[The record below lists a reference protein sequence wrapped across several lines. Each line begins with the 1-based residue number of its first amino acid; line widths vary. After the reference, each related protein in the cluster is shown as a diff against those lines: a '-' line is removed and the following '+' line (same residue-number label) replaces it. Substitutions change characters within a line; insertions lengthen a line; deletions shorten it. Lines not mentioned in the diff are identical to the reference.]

1 MPGGS
6 RPYTHSSERRE
17 LTTIDPRLSGL
28 TAAAITLALVVAL
41 TPLALALFPRFR
53 SRESKP
59 RSSQVAF
66 GTRTSSRL
74 PLVGG
79 PVLALALT
87 VGAFIHP
94 DAPIWPLAAV
104 AGFFAFGLIDDL
116 AKTLRGRGI
125 GEGLYF
131 AVIVLLSL
139 AAAIFI
145 VTRDVYDV
153 DTLTPLALATHTGT
167 DAQLPLAAWY
177 FVLILG
183 TALAA
188 GFSDGMDGLTAG
200 ASAIL
205 MTGLWLAAG
214 PVAGVWAGL
223 TAAGG
228 GGALVWNLP
237 SRWAPSARDRPRR
250 ARAYIGDS
258 GALTLGATMAVA
270 AIVAG
275 YDLLWPLIAAPL
287 LLEGFSS
294 MIQVKI
300 LIPLIR
306 RLVDPR
312 DPDGAPLPHQC
323 FSLPLLAVPL
333 HYHWELLGLDRRS
346 IVLLFW
352 VASCLAAAAGVVAVH
367 LPVATAP
374 ALILCGAV
382 GLAFWLSAMWLRPA
396 FLDVRGDSVSVM
408 HGRPIQ
414 LGPLRLFRRL
424 ETIQDRRL
432 AEVVVRA
439 DLAGQPRNAYALS
452 QWMAEVRRP

>member
-1 MPGGS
+1 MAIVIVLAFVLVP
-6 RPYTHSSERRE
+6 
-17 LTTIDPRLSGL
+17 LVL
-28 TAAAITLALVVAL
+28 TAAL
-41 TPLALALFPRFR
+41 TPVALALFPRFR

-59 RSSQVAF
+59 QTSQVAF
-66 GTRTSSRL
+66 ATRTSSRL

-79 PVLALALT
+79 PVMALALVIGVT
-87 VGAFIHP
+87 FHP
-94 DAPIWPLAAV
+94 DAPLWPLAAV
-104 AGFFAFGLIDDL
+104 AGFFAFGFIDDL
-116 AKTLRGRGI
+116 AKTFRGRGI

-139 AAAIFI
+139 AATALILS
-145 VTRDVYDV
+145 RDFHNLDS
-153 DTLTPLALATHTGT
+153 LTPFALATHLGT
-167 DAQLPLAAWY
+167 DALVPLGAWY

-200 ASAIL
+200 ASTIL
-205 MTGLWLAAG
+205 MAGLWLAAG
-214 PVAGVWAGL
+214 PVSGVWAGL
-223 TAAGG
+223 TAAGA

-237 SRWAPSARDRPRR
+237 SRWSPSARDRPRR

-294 MIQVKI
+294 LIQVKI

-312 DPDGAPLPHQC
+312 TQDGAPLPHQC

-333 HYHWELLGLDRRS
+333 HYHWELLGINRRT
-346 IVLLFW
+346 IVFLFW
-352 VASCLAAAAGVVAVH
+352 VASLLASAAGVIAVH
-367 LPVATAP
+367 VAAATVP

-382 GLAFWLSAMWLRPA
+382 GLAFWLAAMWLRPA
-396 FLDVRGDSVSVM
+396 FLQVEDDAVSVM
-408 HGRPIQ
+408 HGRPLQ
-414 LGPLRLFRRL
+414 LGPLRLFRHL
-424 ETIQDRRL
+424 DTIHDPHL
-432 AEVVVRA
+432 VEVVLSA

-452 QWMAEVRRP
+452 QWIAEVRRP

>member
-1 MPGGS
+1 MTIVLMLAFVLVPLL
-6 RPYTHSSERRE
+6 
-17 LTTIDPRLSGL
+17 LT
-28 TAAAITLALVVAL
+28 VVL

-59 RSSQVAF
+59 QASQLTFAS
-66 GTRTSSRL
+66 RTSIRL

-79 PVLALALT
+79 PVLAIALAA
-87 VGAFIHP
+87 GAVIHP
-94 DAPIWPLAAV
+94 DAPLWPLAAV

-139 AAAIFI
+139 AAATF
-145 VTRDVYDV
+145 VVSRDMHNLG
-153 DTLTPLALATHTGT
+153 TLTPFALATHIGT
-167 DAQLPLAAWY
+167 DALLPLGAWY

-183 TALAA
+183 TSLAA

-200 ASAIL
+200 SATIL

-214 PVAGVWAGL
+214 PVTGVWAGL
-223 TAAGG
+223 TAAGA
-228 GGALVWNLP
+228 GGALIWNLP
-237 SRWAPSARDRPRR
+237 SRWAPSARSRRRR

-258 GALTLGATMAVA
+258 GALTLGAAMAIA

-294 MIQVKI
+294 LIQVKI
-300 LIPLIR
+300 LIPVWR

-312 DPDGAPLPHQC
+312 APDGSPLPHQC

-352 VASCLAAAAGVVAVH
+352 GTTLLATAAGVVAVH
-367 LPVATAP
+367 VSVAAAP
-374 ALILCGAV
+374 ALALSGAI

-396 FLDVRGDSVSVM
+396 FLQVDGQSVSVM
-408 HGRPIQ
+408 HGRPLQ
-414 LGPLRLFRRL
+414 LGPFRLYRRR

-432 AEVVVRA
+432 AEVVLRV
-439 DLAGQPRNAYALS
+439 DLAGQPKNAYVLS
-452 QWMAEVRRP
+452 QWLDEISQPERHAGP

>member
-1 MPGGS
+1 MAIVLVLAFVLVP
-6 RPYTHSSERRE
+6 
-17 LTTIDPRLSGL
+17 LVL
-28 TAAAITLALVVAL
+28 TAAL
-41 TPLALALFPRFR
+41 TPVALALFPRFR

-59 RSSQVAF
+59 QTSRVAF
-66 GTRTSSRL
+66 ATRTSSRL

-79 PVLALALT
+79 PVMALAL
-87 VGAFIHP
+87 VIGVIFHP
-94 DAPIWPLAAV
+94 DAPLWPLAAV

-131 AVIVLLSL
+131 AVILLLSI
-139 AAAIFI
+139 AATALILS
-145 VTRDVYDV
+145 RDFHNLE
-153 DTLTPLALATHTGT
+153 TLTPFALATHLGT
-167 DAQLPLAAWY
+167 DALVPLGAWY
-177 FVLILG
+177 FVLLLG

-200 ASAIL
+200 ASTIL
-205 MTGLWLAAG
+205 MAGLWLAAG
-214 PVAGVWAGL
+214 PVTGAWAGL
-223 TAAGG
+223 TAAGA

-237 SRWAPSARDRPRR
+237 SRWSPSARDRPRR

-258 GALTLGATMAVA
+258 GALTLGAAMAVA

-294 MIQVKI
+294 LIQVKI

-312 DPDGAPLPHQC
+312 AQDGAPLPHQC

-346 IVLLFW
+346 IVFLFW
-352 VASCLAAAAGVVAVH
+352 VASLLASAAGVIAVH
-367 LPVATAP
+367 VSAATVP

-382 GLAFWLSAMWLRPA
+382 GLAFWLSAMWLRP
-396 FLDVRGDSVSVM
+396 
-408 HGRPIQ
+408 
-414 LGPLRLFRRL
+414 RL
-424 ETIQDRRL
+424 
-432 AEVVVRA
+432 
-439 DLAGQPRNAYALS
+439 PPS
-452 QWMAEVRRP
+452 

>member
-87 VGAFIHP
+87 VGAFVHP
-94 DAPIWPLAAV
+94 DAPLWPLAAV

-131 AVIVLLSL
+131 AVIVLLSI
-139 AAAIFI
+139 AATALILS
-145 VTRDVYDV
+145 RDFHDLG
-153 DTLTPLALATHTGT
+153 TLTPFALATHLGS
-167 DAQLPLAAWY
+167 DAWLPLAIWY

-200 ASAIL
+200 TATIL

-214 PVAGVWAGL
+214 PVTGVWAGL
-223 TAAGG
+223 TAAGA

-250 ARAYIGDS
+250 ARAYVGDS
-258 GALTLGATMAVA
+258 GALTLGAAMAVA

-294 MIQVKI
+294 LVQVKI

-312 DPDGAPLPHQC
+312 TQDGAPLPHQC

-352 VASCLAAAAGVVAVH
+352 VTSLVTVAAGVLAVQFSA
-367 LPVATAP
+367 ATAP

-396 FLDVRGDSVSVM
+396 FLHVDGDSVSVM
-408 HGRPIQ
+408 HGRPLQ
-414 LGPLRLFRRL
+414 LGPLRLYRHHD
-424 ETIQDRRL
+424 TIHDAGL
-432 AEVVVRA
+432 AEVALRV
-439 DLAGQPRNAYALS
+439 DLAGRPMNAYVLS
-452 QWMAEVRRP
+452 QWITEVRRP